1 MDKKCMA
8 NCMAQSKIQPHLWL
22 RNNVFY
28 CRIELSRVEGK
39 RRYLCYSLHTNSYYE
54 ALGKMNEIKDFNEKF
69 DRLCKLYSEIEVIRY
84 RRPLSSCNFGFMLN
98 IPDEWFI
105 AKDNDPQTM
114 AEFIKLYGELN
125 QNIAKYNVQKEI
137 SDRLKSMEDKYKLL
151 EKTFGS
157 ELFKKVGGIQ
167 IIEPPKH
174 TLEYILDSMLLKA
187 NNGEAETKRKR
198 NFLKENFNK
207 LGLSLDDDY
216 SKFHNTDNIQKISKD
231 ILAQSNVKND
241 NKRQKLRYIKEF
253 VEFACKLEPDF
264 FKDNILISMPKIEK
278 TKRKKMRLL

>member
-1 MDKKCMA
+1 MLGKLQMDKKCMA

-98 IPDEWFI
+98 IPDECFI

-114 AEFIKLYGELN
+114 VEFIKVYGELN
-125 QNIAKYNVQKEI
+125 QNIGKYNVQKEI

-157 ELFKKVGGIQ
+157 ELFKK
-167 IIEPPKH
+167 
-174 TLEYILDSMLLKA
+174 
-187 NNGEAETKRKR
+187 
-198 NFLKENFNK
+198 F
-207 LGLSLDDDY
+207 
-216 SKFHNTDNIQKISKD
+216 QKI
-231 ILAQSNVKND
+231 
-241 NKRQKLRYIKEF
+241 F
-253 VEFACKLEPDF
+253 
-264 FKDNILISMPKIEK
+264 
-278 TKRKKMRLL
+278 